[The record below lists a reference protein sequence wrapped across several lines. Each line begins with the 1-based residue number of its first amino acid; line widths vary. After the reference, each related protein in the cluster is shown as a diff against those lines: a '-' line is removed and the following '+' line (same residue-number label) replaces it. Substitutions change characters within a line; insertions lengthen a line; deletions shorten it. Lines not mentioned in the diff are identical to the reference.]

1 VRTAPRTAA
10 AVPGDPRTGDRG
22 GSSRHAAPRAGVATA
37 AWRRLRGAVL
47 WIAAGAALLMV
58 AATSG
63 LLPLQPMRVDSDSMT
78 PTVAPGDL
86 LLVRHGQGPV
96 QRGDVVAVTSPLDDG
111 LLVKRAVGVGGDEVA
126 IEDGVLVVDGTPVCE
141 PAIDPARLDGVWFGP
156 VTVPEGHLFLLSDS
170 RDGSVDSRAFG
181 PVPASS
187 LVGTVTGRVW
197 PGPGALPSP
206 SAGC

>member
-10 AVPGDPRTGDRG
+10 AVSGDPRTGDRG
-22 GSSRHAAPRAGVATA
+22 GSPRHRAPRSGDRP
-37 AWRRLRGAVL
+37 WQRLRGAAL
-47 WIAAGAALLMV
+47 WIAAGAALPLV
-58 AATSG
+58 AATAG
-63 LLPLQPMRVDSDSMT
+63 LLPVQPMRVDSDSMT
-78 PTVAPGDL
+78 PTVASGDL

-96 QRGDVVAVTSPLDDG
+96 QRGDVVAVTAPLDDG

-156 VTVPEGHLFLLSDS
+156 VTVPEGELFLLSDA
-170 RDGSVDSRAFG
+170 RDGSVDSRSFG
-181 PVPASS
+181 PVPTSS
-187 LVGTVTGRVW
+187 LVGTVTARLW
-197 PGPGALPSP
+197 PHPGALPSP